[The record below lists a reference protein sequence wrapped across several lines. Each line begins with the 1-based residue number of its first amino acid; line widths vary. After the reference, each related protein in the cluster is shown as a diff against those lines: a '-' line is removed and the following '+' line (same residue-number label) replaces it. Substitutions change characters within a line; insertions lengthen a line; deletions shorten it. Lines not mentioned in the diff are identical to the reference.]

1 MNADKNPKSIRIYHT
16 HTRSRSHNGINE
28 ELSNIFIT
36 FYAVKLLTLKLIYCS
51 VHALQLLLLLLLLQ
65 FIRLVLLNIMSICAR
80 ARVCLLILIYTFI
93 FNVAK
98 MKISYQWLVNTEWSW
113 LWIDATIF
121 GLFVLF
127 HFIMLLIM
135 LQLQLKWRSCLK
147 NWHALDCDYDFCW
160 KIIKNFVQWHITVHV
175 ITTTSLCNL
184 FFSALSLPL
193 FNF

>member
-1 MNADKNPKSIRIYHT
+1 MKNYQIY
-16 HTRSRSHNGINE
+16 
-28 ELSNIFIT
+28 LSLFMQLNCWHWNWYT
-36 FYAVKLLTLKLIYCS
+36 ALYTLCS
-51 VHALQLLLLLLLLQ
+51 CCCCCCCNSFVWCYWILWA
-65 FIRLVLLNIMSICAR
+65 FAR
-80 ARVCLLILIYTFI
+80 AHACVYSFWSTFI

-160 KIIKNFVQWHITVHV
+160 KIRNFFVQWHITVHV

>member
-80 ARVCLLILIYTFI
+80 ARVCLLILIYIYFQCCKNENFVSMISQYWMVMVVNRCHNIRLICFI
-93 FNVAK
+93 SFHYVVDYAAAT
-98 MKISYQWLVNTEWSW
+98 TEMEIMSEKLTRARLW
-113 LWIDATIF
+113 LWF
-121 GLFVLF
+121 L
-127 HFIMLLIM
+127 
-135 LQLQLKWRSCLK
+135 LK
-147 NWHALDCDYDFCW
+147 N
-160 KIIKNFVQWHITVHV
+160 N
-175 ITTTSLCNL
+175 
-184 FFSALSLPL
+184 
-193 FNF
+193 